1 MSTISPEAPPTVRQS
16 VYWLSV
22 LATRLQKETSSVDT
36 SRSTRVKT
44 PNSNTRSLN
53 HLAALLTRG
62 KNDSDS
68 MESTRIVAVTLG
80 SFQADSIHLSVFAS
94 PPSSPT
100 TSPTVSPSSSSSS
113 GVADCPDGTTAATK
127 VEKVASLVF
136 TRNSRDEKGERSSFT
151 IPMAPAESLLC
162 AFSLIVRANY
172 SSLDVRDTIL
182 LAPLVYPCT
191 HSVRGIRSTKSNP
204 VPCCRCAYDGQPRQA
219 K

>member
-22 LATRLQKETSSVDT
+22 LATRLQKGTSSVDT

-62 KNDSDS
+62 KNDSNS

-100 TSPTVSPSSSSSS
+100 TSPTISPSSSSS
-113 GVADCPDGTTAATK
+113 GVADRPASAPSPSSPSSGVPPDGTAAVTT
-127 VEKVASLVF
+127 VDGKVASVVV
-136 TRNSRDEKGERSSFT
+136 TRNSLSGDEEGKCTSF
-151 IPMAPAESLLC
+151 IVAMAPAEPLLDIILAAPESFAPQPISFTQYAQQSLT
-162 AFSLIVRANY
+162 LICCCFAY
-172 SSLDVRDTIL
+172 SDR
-182 LAPLVYPCT
+182 
-191 HSVRGIRSTKSNP
+191 
-204 VPCCRCAYDGQPRQA
+204 RQLS
-219 K
+219 